1 MGAFLEAVDWPSA
14 MTNAL
19 LIAIL
24 VELVQINGKVGR
36 K

>member
-1 MGAFLEAVDWPSA
+1 MGGFLESVDWPTA
-14 MTNAL
+14 FTNAL

-24 VELVQINGKVGR
+24 VELAQINGKVGR

>member
-1 MGAFLEAVDWPSA
+1 MIDFLESVHWPSA

-24 VELVQINGKVGR
+24 VELVHINGKVGR